1 MEPFETR
8 SKTMTTTAV
17 TAETI
22 TVVSRKGWA
31 VRTADGLPTVGD
43 HVADVKENQLYLV
56 VEAYRPELGRTCS
69 GDSVYRR
76 RVQLVPAS
84 WDDVSDAQIHTAR
97 LVWDDPIYR
106 A

>member
-1 MEPFETR
+1 M
-8 SKTMTTTAV
+8 
-17 TAETI
+17 
-22 TVVSRKGWA
+22 SREGWA

-43 HVADVKENQLYLV
+43 YVADVRESQLYRV
-56 VEAYRPELGRTCS
+56 VEAHRPEIGRTCS

-76 RVQLVPAS
+76 RLSLEPAS